1 MHPQKI
7 KIRWQSN
14 PDMSGQM
21 EVHSPQDS
29 APPGKEHYIYIA
41 SLRNAPGQGAQIMR
55 AEAYLRYAAVSL
67 PRRKPGKDAAERSPD
82 KSGFT
87 KPSAFG
93 LTFYQCIA
101 NILLKYI
108 VESSMM
114 IEKALKNIAERIL
127 ALDEASLSGLWEK
140 YKARLEN
147 FDTTEEWERSAIIFF
162 IINSVKVKNNIFNKE
177 IMNRQN
183 KASQSKKTSQDT
195 PPYLKRIK

>member
-1 MHPQKI
+1 
-7 KIRWQSN
+7 
-14 PDMSGQM
+14 
-21 EVHSPQDS
+21 
-29 APPGKEHYIYIA
+29 
-41 SLRNAPGQGAQIMR
+41 MR

-114 IEKALKNIAERIL
+114 IEKALKTIAERIL

-140 YKARLEN
+140 YKVRLEQ
-147 FDTTEEWERSAIIFF
+147 FDTTKEWEKAAIIFF
-162 IINSVKVKNNIFNKE
+162 IINSVKVKNNIFNK
-177 IMNRQN
+177 QVV
-183 KASQSKKTSQDT
+183 SKQEKEPGSRK
-195 PPYLKRIK
+195 PFPGVSHPHLKRIK